1 MQCCVQKTEYMWNSK
16 ANVCVPPLSTVL
28 LGQHNSDM
36 IVFTFVAFF
45 HVRTQPHVVRTG
57 TRVLGGMGRDVR
69 CRKTQILTA
78 SIWLGAE
85 LTGVWSYSKTQEKT
99 SYFFFPL
106 SKEPLS
112 LLRRLVSTLYL
123 DQLPSLIIFTVWSK
137 TLRTAIKTE
146 ERLANKKLTAS
157 HSSSCF
163 CHNVLIHKPVVQI
176 LHNKDDI

>member
-1 MQCCVQKTEYMWNSK
+1 MCSTIKYSFIGTAQQWYDCIYLCSIFSCQDPATCCQDRHTCTWGNGERCEVQEDTNTHSLHLAGGWAHRSQELFK
-16 ANVCVPPLSTVL
+16 
-28 LGQHNSDM
+28 D
-36 IVFTFVAFF
+36 
-45 HVRTQPHVVRTG
+45 
-57 TRVLGGMGRDVR
+57 TRKDKLF
-69 CRKTQILTA
+69 
-78 SIWLGAE
+78 
-85 LTGVWSYSKTQEKT
+85 
-99 SYFFFPL
+99 FFFPL

-176 LHNKDDI
+176 LHNKDDIWMACWLPLIII

>member
-1 MQCCVQKTEYMWNSK
+1 MSGPSHMLSGQAHVYLGEWGEMWGAGRHKYSQ
-16 ANVCVPPLSTVL
+16 PPFGWGLSS
-28 LGQHNSDM
+28 QES
-36 IVFTFVAFF
+36 
-45 HVRTQPHVVRTG
+45 
-57 TRVLGGMGRDVR
+57 
-69 CRKTQILTA
+69 
-78 SIWLGAE
+78 GAIQRHKKRQ
-85 LTGVWSYSKTQEKT
+85 VI
-99 SYFFFPL
+99 FFFPL

-176 LHNKDDI
+176 LHNKDDIWMACWLPLIII